1 METLINILKEVR
13 PESDFE
19 NSADYLSDG
28 LLDSFDIVSLV
39 SSLDQHYGI
48 SIDGVDILPEHFQNA
63 QAIAVLLGKYGV
75 TP

>member
-1 METLINILKEVR
+1 MEKLINILKEVR

-19 NSADYLSDG
+19 NSLDYVADG

-39 SSLDQHYGI
+39 SSLDQCYGI
-48 SIDGVDILPEHFQNA
+48 SIDGVDILPDHFQNA
-63 QAIAVLLGKYGV
+63 QAIAALLEKYGV